1 MVQGIAAARF
11 RRRPVR
17 TRGARAPL
25 QSGSGGEWMACL
37 QTSFDAR
44 DRLL

>member
-1 MVQGIAAARF
+1 M
-11 RRRPVR
+11 
-17 TRGARAPL
+17 RGAHAWR